1 MTPHVLAITDAIWEP
16 LGRFLQRSAS
26 VFPVLL
32 AIAVVLAAGLFL
44 AWLLERVVVRLL
56 RVIRFDRAAERSH
69 VSDTLHR
76 AGLIQSPS
84 SLVGQLVRW
93 MVVVVT
99 LVAALSIL
107 STEATDSV
115 MAAMVSYLPRLAAA
129 LLILVVGYAVSTF
142 LGRSVLLW
150 AVNTRLR
157 GARILVRVVQLLVW
171 VFFLALALDNLGF
184 GRTVAL
190 VVLAILL
197 GGAVLAGALAYGL
210 AGKELARESLEQ
222 MLRDVRDEDRD
233 TMSHL

>member
-1 MTPHVLAITDAIWEP
+1 MTLYAIDPLLEP
-16 LGRFLQRSAS
+16 LGRFLQRAAS

-32 AIAVVLAAGLFL
+32 AIIVVMVAGLVL
-44 AWLLERVVVRLL
+44 AWLLDRFVARLL
-56 RVIRFDRAAERSH
+56 RLIRFDRVAERPH
-69 VSDTLHR
+69 VSDALHR
-76 AGLIQSPS
+76 AGLVHPPS
-84 SLVGQLVRW
+84 ALIGQVVRW
-93 MVVVVT
+93 IVVVVT

-115 MAAMVSYLPRLAAA
+115 VAAMVSYLPRLAAA
-129 LLILVVGYAVSTF
+129 LLILVVGYAVATF

-157 GARILVRVVQLLVW
+157 GARILVRLVQAVVW

-184 GRTVAL
+184 GREVAL

-197 GGAVLAGALAYGL
+197 GGAALAMALAYGM
-210 AGKELARESLEQ
+210 AGKELARESLDQ
-222 MLRDVRDEDRD
+222 MMRDVRDEDRD